1 MKPCPGC
8 PNPKACAKAGR
19 CMKAKASKPAG
30 KPAMK
35 PKKGY

>member
-1 MKPCPGC
+1 MKACPGC

-19 CMKAKASKPAG
+19 CMKPKAKPAG